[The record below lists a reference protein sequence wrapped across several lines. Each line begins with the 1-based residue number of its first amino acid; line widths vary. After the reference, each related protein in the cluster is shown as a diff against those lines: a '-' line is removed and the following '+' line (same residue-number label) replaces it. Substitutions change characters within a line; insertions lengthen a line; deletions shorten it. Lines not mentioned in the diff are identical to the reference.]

1 MNPVVLSLL
10 ALAGFSMAVKIP
22 IQKVKGSRLARRSG
36 GTAVSVSKPS
46 KLVNTQVL
54 AASSSSSSTLSLSD
68 VQDLIYIAN
77 VTVGGV
83 QYPVQLDT
91 GSSDL
96 WVFPTAAPLPNAT
109 DSSISQNLTYGIGW
123 AYGQIAYAQAEFAGI
138 SVSQQAFLNVS
149 QAQNPALSY
158 SASGVLGLGFDSLSI
173 IDSVIN
179 KTGASTGRTLLYN
192 LFQDNPSEPNFI
204 AFSLQSS
211 TDGDDI
217 QGTFA
222 VGETDPQYANVTNTN
237 KIPTWPVSSPSRW
250 TVLLD
255 SFIVGTQTNDVSSTV
270 SGVPSNKAVVLLDSG
285 TSYTYAPVDVCTAI
299 YGGVAGAQYDSSIGQ
314 WVVPCD
320 AEIDMALQIDN
331 QIFPL
336 NPLDVTPTT
345 PGDNSTCVGSFLPQT
360 ESVGAG
366 QFDWLIGDNFL
377 RSVYALYDFGDLD
390 SSGNT
395 GNPYIQMLA
404 LVDPNQASAEFHAA
418 RGGTPL
424 TNITYN
430 VSNSGSGVTTVSL
443 STDVADTI
451 AKLSQYLPAM
461 LGVMALNAL
470 VLLVLTIVGL
480 VLLCRRRGRARARKT
495 PGRLSPM
502 PLSYTTM
509 NRQSD
514 MPEPGPHTYEPVSMA
529 LTEDTLFV
537 PPSPAFKGEARY
549 SERPKSIA

>member
-109 DSSISQNLTYGIGW
+109 DSYGIGW

-404 LVDPNQASAEFHAA
+404 LA

-430 VSNSGSGVTTVSL
+430 Y
-443 STDVADTI
+443 VADTI